1 MILLSLPSRTDR
13 DLYPALMSPELNAKY
28 PTDHKAFVRI
38 DVSLRMYWHTL
49 FDICPELLELSG
61 LDGMSIFRP
70 FMAWAGE
77 KKLAFDWSYYL
88 WVYAWLRQS
97 PFKERLLADDKYL
110 RSVMAASAARW
121 AILDRG
127 RDCGIVIGCADTTN
141 LVIGWKCRSV
151 RLGREI
157 ELIEPEEPLPAPP
170 DIFGYFTLQSFELDV
185 FPGWQSL
192 AR

>member
-38 DVSLRMYWHTL
+38 DTSLRMYWHTL

-110 RSVMAASAARW
+110 RSVMAALRRALGDPRSRQRLRNRHRMRRHDESCHRLEMPERSFGTRDRTYRTRGAAAGASGPFW
-121 AILDRG
+121 LLHAAVL
-127 RDCGIVIGCADTTN
+127 
-141 LVIGWKCRSV
+141 
-151 RLGREI
+151 
-157 ELIEPEEPLPAPP
+157 
-170 DIFGYFTLQSFELDV
+170 
-185 FPGWQSL
+185 
-192 AR
+192 

>member
-88 WVYAWLRQS
+88 SGLRLAAPIAVQRAVARRRQISAVGHGDVGRALGDPRSRQRLRNCHRMRRHDESCHRLEMPQRSFGTRDRTYRTRGAAAGASGSFWL
-97 PFKERLLADDKYL
+97 LH
-110 RSVMAASAARW
+110 AAV
-121 AILDRG
+121 L
-127 RDCGIVIGCADTTN
+127 
-141 LVIGWKCRSV
+141 
-151 RLGREI
+151 
-157 ELIEPEEPLPAPP
+157 
-170 DIFGYFTLQSFELDV
+170 
-185 FPGWQSL
+185 
-192 AR
+192 

>member
-1 MILLSLPSRTDR
+1 
-13 DLYPALMSPELNAKY
+13 
-28 PTDHKAFVRI
+28 
-38 DVSLRMYWHTL
+38 
-49 FDICPELLELSG
+49 
-61 LDGMSIFRP
+61 
-70 FMAWAGE
+70 MAWAGE

-88 WVYAWLRQS
+88 WVYVWLRQS

-110 RSVMAASAARW
+110 RSIMGASAARW
-121 AILDRG
+121 AMLDRG
-127 RDCGIVIGCADTTN
+127 RDCGIVIGCVDTTD

-170 DIFGYFTLQSFELDV
+170 DIFGYFPLQTFELDV

-192 AR
+192 GAMTSAPLWRGYWLLFASTSAAAFIMQIDLAMVARLGGRASGAYAILMRDHAA